1 MRICRAWVLGV
12 ALAAVGVAGVAGA
25 AEKPAAKPVAA
36 VAKPAKPAKPAA
48 PVARGTA
55 VSVET
60 AKGRFGVDVDGAVQT
75 FHVGRAKFF
84 MDGKAAAF
92 TDLRAGD
99 RVRVRY
105 RQNDDRK
112 VAVRV
117 DLWHTAPAAAAAKT
131 GTKAPKASP
140 TAKPDTA
147 KNAPAKSAP
156 AKSATP
162 AAPPPG
168 PKPNR

>member
-25 AEKPAAKPVAA
+25 AEKPAAKPAA
-36 VAKPAKPAKPAA
+36 AAAKSAKPAA
-48 PVARGTA
+48 PVVHGTA

-75 FHVGRAKFF
+75 LHVGKAKFF

-92 TDLRAGD
+92 SDLRAGD

-117 DLWHTAPAAAAAKT
+117 DLWHTAQAAGA
-131 GTKAPKASP
+131 TKAPAKP
-140 TAKPDTA
+140 KTAKESAPA
-147 KNAPAKSAP
+147 KPGAAKSAP
-156 AKSATP
+156 AKSAPPAAP